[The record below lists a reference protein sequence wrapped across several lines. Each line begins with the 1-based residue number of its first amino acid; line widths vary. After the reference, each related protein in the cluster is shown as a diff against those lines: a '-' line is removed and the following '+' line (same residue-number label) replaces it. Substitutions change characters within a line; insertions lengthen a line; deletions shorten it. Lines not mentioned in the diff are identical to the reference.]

1 MSYDAKINQA
11 LCDPLISAKR
21 LWGIVKSMYGNKY
34 YLAVP
39 AISEDG
45 ILVSDPKKKP
55 IFLISILRVKLVF
68 LILTLLKFHFYSAAR
83 RIPCRLS

>member
-1 MSYDAKINQA
+1 M
-11 LCDPLISAKR
+11 
-21 LWGIVKSMYGNKY
+21 KSMYGNKY
-34 YLAVP
+34 YSAVP

-68 LILTLLKFHFYSAAR
+68 LIQTLLKFHFCSAAR
-83 RIPCRLS
+83 RISLPFITVDEDQVCNLLSSVLPRRVAGMA